1 MIIKASG
8 RSALILTAGLLVFL
22 ASPVRAATD
31 GDDSTTQSRPGNAA
45 AAPVT
50 HRTLRHASRHRKS
63 YAHHKSHPMAIGA
76 DADKPAEVTDA
87 AANNSKALPEIPPS
101 IANANAQ
108 MLLAGAQLSAAAA
121 IPAGTDI
128 PAMASDSPATTRG
141 GNETI
146 VVAADQ
152 LNDVDKTLH
161 ESNPPPAAANPP
173 PAPVA
178 TMTSENSV
186 WDQTSL
192 IGKVFIGFGALL
204 TMASAARM
212 FMA

>member
-8 RSALILTAGLLVFL
+8 RSALILTAGLLVLL
-22 ASPVRAATD
+22 ASPVRAAAD
-31 GDDSTTQSRPGNAA
+31 GDDSAAESKSENPA
-45 AAPVT
+45 AAPAAP
-50 HRTLRHASRHRKS
+50 HRTFGHASHHRRSYAHRKS
-63 YAHHKSHPMAIGA
+63 HPIAIKA
-76 DADKPAEVTDA
+76 DADKKAVAMGAATDD
-87 AANNSKALPEIPPS
+87 SKALPDIPPS

-108 MLLAGAQLSAAAA
+108 MLLAGIQISAAAA
-121 IPAGTDI
+121 IPTGADI
-128 PAMASDSPATTRG
+128 PAMASDNPPTTRSDY
-141 GNETI
+141 ETI
-146 VVAADQ
+146 LVAADQ
-152 LNDVDKTLH
+152 LNDVDKSLH
-161 ESNPPPAAANPP
+161 ESNPPPA
-173 PAPVA
+173 PAA